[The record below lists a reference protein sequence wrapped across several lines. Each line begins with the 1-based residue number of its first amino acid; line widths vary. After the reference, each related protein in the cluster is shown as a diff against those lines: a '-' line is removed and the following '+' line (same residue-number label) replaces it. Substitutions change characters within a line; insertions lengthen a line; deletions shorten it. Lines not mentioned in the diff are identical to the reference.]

1 MYVRVSA
8 YCISHFRDRK
18 ATLHTTE
25 DEFTG
30 IATVDVKSTHALS
43 DNSTQRIE
51 EIKNRKRRRGSHRQE
66 QCKSSKERSRK
77 GITGKSVGENRKTA
91 ATETKTMNE
100 RESCERKSGGRS
112 EGLTLHR
119 RGL

>member
-1 MYVRVSA
+1 MKFHR
-8 YCISHFRDRK
+8 
-18 ATLHTTE
+18 
-25 DEFTG
+25 
-30 IATVDVKSTHALS
+30 TVHEGK
-43 DNSTQRIE
+43 IE

-77 GITGKSVGENRKTA
+77 GVTGKSVGENRKTA

-119 RGL
+119 RGLRAFHYSQCWCLLRLSAICVNFTETVDNVKRVDP